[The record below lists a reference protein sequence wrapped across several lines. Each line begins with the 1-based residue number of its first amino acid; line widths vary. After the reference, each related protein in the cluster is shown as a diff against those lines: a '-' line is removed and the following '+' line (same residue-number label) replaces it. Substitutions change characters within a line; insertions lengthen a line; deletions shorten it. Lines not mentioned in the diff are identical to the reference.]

1 MHNFHKM
8 DIWTDGI
15 DVADMVYAVTIRFPR
30 EEMYG
35 LISQMQRAAVSV
47 PSNIA
52 EGAGR
57 DSNRDFCHFLNIA
70 LGSLYELETQLV
82 IAERRGYVDTPTFY
96 ELQTKIVSLQ
106 KRVYAFLQSIKE

>member
-8 DIWTDGI
+8 DIWADGI
-15 DVADMVYAVTIRFPR
+15 DVADRVYTATSRFPY

-70 LGSLYELETQLV
+70 LGSL
-82 IAERRGYVDTPTFY
+82 
-96 ELQTKIVSLQ
+96 
-106 KRVYAFLQSIKE
+106 